1 MKLHKC
7 PKIYIIIMFTV
18 RVEYTCCIY
27 YLVLPRATFSNM
39 VALSHIQC
47 QTVHTCKTLDM
58 SHPANKY
65 RPVVLFAGPTTA
77 FLHILYLAMPV
88 IPCLHNAI
96 CKLIMMRLENQLLIA
111 TLFTVAPSAVF
122 TLAIIDQ
129 CNEECTPNVS
139 SSLHTVYVNKDDAC
153 YFTCDYYQ
161 FFSQASLSRSI
172 CVKI

>member
-1 MKLHKC
+1 
-7 PKIYIIIMFTV
+7 
-18 RVEYTCCIY
+18 
-27 YLVLPRATFSNM
+27 
-39 VALSHIQC
+39 
-47 QTVHTCKTLDM
+47 M

-172 CVKI
+172 CVKIWTWWKLLNSLKDSSLFVSGCGGAESICEECQQKI